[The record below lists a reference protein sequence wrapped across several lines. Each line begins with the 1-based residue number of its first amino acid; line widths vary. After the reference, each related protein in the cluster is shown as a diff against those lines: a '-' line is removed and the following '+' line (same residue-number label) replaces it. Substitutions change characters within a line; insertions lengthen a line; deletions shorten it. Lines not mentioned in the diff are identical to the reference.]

1 MPGREDP
8 RLVHEVE
15 LSPAFHDLD
24 PMHIVWHGR
33 YVQYLEIARSA
44 LMARFDYDYPQ
55 MKASGFAWPIVDLH
69 LKYVRPAEYGM
80 KLIVRAAITEYE
92 NRLKVEYRIRDAA
105 SSKVLTKGHTIQV
118 AVRWETGELQFVCP
132 PVLWERL
139 GVKPEDAA

>member
-33 YVQYLEIARSA
+33 YAQYLEIARSA
-44 LMARFDYDYPQ
+44 LMQRFDYDYPQ
-55 MKASGFAWPIVDLH
+55 MKASGYAWPIVDLH

-80 KLIVRAAITEYE
+80 KLVVRAAITEYE
-92 NRLKVEYRIRDAA
+92 NRLKVEYRIRDAV
-105 SSKVLTKGHTIQV
+105 SGKVLTKGHTLQV
-118 AVRWETGELQFVCP
+118 AVRWETGEMQFVCP

-139 GVKPEDAA
+139 GVKPGEAA

>member
-44 LMARFDYDYPQ
+44 LMQRFDYDYPQ
-55 MKASGFAWPIVDLH
+55 MKASGYAWPIVDLH

-105 SSKVLTKGHTIQV
+105 TGKVLTKGHTIQV